1 MLIPLLIFIVL
12 ITGLCSFF
20 ISKAVYKKQVKNDYK
35 NPVLTAVIVFILT
48 LAIFLAGI
56 FLLIINNIR
65 LER

>member
-1 MLIPLLIFIVL
+1 MLIPLLILIIL

-20 ISKAVYKKQVKNDYK
+20 ISRAVYRKQVKNDFK
-35 NPVLTAVIVFILT
+35 NPRMTSVIVFILT